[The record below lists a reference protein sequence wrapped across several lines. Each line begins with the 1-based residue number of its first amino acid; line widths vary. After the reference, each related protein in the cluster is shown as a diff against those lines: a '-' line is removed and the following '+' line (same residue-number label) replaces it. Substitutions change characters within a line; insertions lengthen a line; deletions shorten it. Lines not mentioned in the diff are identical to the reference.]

1 MIHENKTEFM
11 GAVSSIAEEWRTR
24 SFESCLNGFMK
35 SMISHC
41 VAVDVPKNL
50 DLGAREQVIKSVK
63 ETIQNS
69 AKEFVHSAL
78 DPNEET
84 GALYNVDVAHE
95 ITTPQNL
102 NESIMKL
109 LAAHIYDESKDRA
122 QVLAAEFDAGVI
134 NNMNSFEA
142 LDHIKSMYANEGFD
156 GRFANGVSFK
166 SGVKELLSIE
176 GEILVDDIKND
187 VSSLVSETEA
197 KNSIIR
203 EAVAEINGKK
213 AEIETKIN
221 GEAETPTGKDDDE
234 DKKSDDSSDDT
245 DSSNDENTTDDSV
258 ETPEEDSGNDE
269 VASDDEN
276 SFEASAEGWNITAKR
291 NIKKGNVVYTRESLY
306 QINDLSRIAGMG
318 ALSEESLN
326 MDKNTLSREAAENI
340 LDQFRELE
348 DGIGE
353 SAIDSMGDNAF
364 SVSDNNTDDG
374 VGAGDTSANSAE
386 SDYLDDNSDIEVNS
400 DAFNYQE
407 IKPASLDEADDNVD
421 MSEISE
427 ESIAKDLFPLN
438 LNKASQ
444 ARVKISK
451 RLPVFLA
458 CQKDRGV
465 EFFNQSLTRHNILL
479 DMLSKSTESATNLPI
494 EEIGNELKKKLDL
507 CTNVKKDTE
516 TLVENM
522 GILGILD
529 GQYQRTDSHIDN
541 AVASLFNANV
551 LDPMGKDAAGNKL
564 SVSTESLYEHDLADI
579 FKLAV
584 KKADITMELA
594 GSKGVNVNSAKDEL
608 GYIDELLNEKIYSI
622 VKPEDKDSVNEKI
635 QALYSIE
642 CVCPM
647 QEIANIQA
655 FVSHTDGAIERP
667 RITLDSFKDID
678 GYGYSYVDEIQKIKS
693 DIKKKFD
700 QVKDDKTNFNIDTDK
715 IVEMVAEQMDTTKI
729 DANLFEKTLSKLC
742 ENKTIETST
751 EALILRN
758 KAKAIVTGYVMAE
771 KLGYLRDSDIR
782 DLNNYIM

>member
-1 MIHENKTEFM
+1 MLLQN
-11 GAVSSIAEEWRTR
+11 
-24 SFESCLNGFMK
+24 
-35 SMISHC
+35 
-41 VAVDVPKNL
+41 
-50 DLGAREQVIKSVK
+50 VK
-63 ETIQNS
+63 
-69 AKEFVHSAL
+69 
-78 DPNEET
+78 
-84 GALYNVDVAHE
+84 
-95 ITTPQNL
+95 
-102 NESIMKL
+102 
-109 LAAHIYDESKDRA
+109 R
-122 QVLAAEFDAGVI
+122 
-134 NNMNSFEA
+134 
-142 LDHIKSMYANEGFD
+142 
-156 GRFANGVSFK
+156 
-166 SGVKELLSIE
+166 
-176 GEILVDDIKND
+176 
-187 VSSLVSETEA
+187 
-197 KNSIIR
+197 
-203 EAVAEINGKK
+203 KK
-213 AEIETKIN
+213 
-221 GEAETPTGKDDDE
+221 
-234 DKKSDDSSDDT
+234 
-245 DSSNDENTTDDSV
+245 
-258 ETPEEDSGNDE
+258 
-269 VASDDEN
+269 
-276 SFEASAEGWNITAKR
+276 
-291 NIKKGNVVYTRESLY
+291 KKGNVVYTRESLY
-306 QINDLSRIAGMG
+306 QINDLSRISGMG
-318 ALSEESLN
+318 VLSEESLN

-353 SAIDSMGDNAF
+353 SAIDSMGDDAF

-374 VGAGDTSANSAE
+374 TGIGDASANSAE
-386 SDYLDDNSDIEVNS
+386 SDYLDDNSDIEVNT

-407 IKPASLDEADDNVD
+407 IKPASLDEADNNVD

-427 ESIAKDLFPLN
+427 ESIAKDIFPLN

-444 ARVKISK
+444 AIVKISK

-465 EFFNQSLTRHNILL
+465 EFFNQALTRHNILL
-479 DMLSKSTESATNLPI
+479 DMMSKSTESATNLPI
-494 EEIGNELKKKLDL
+494 EEVGNELKKKLDL

-516 TLVENM
+516 ILVENM

-594 GSKGVNVNSAKDEL
+594 GGKGININSAKDEL

-729 DANLFEKTLSKLC
+729 DANMFEKILSKLC
-742 ENKTIETST
+742 ENRTIETST

-758 KAKAIVTGYVMAE
+758 KAKAIVTGYVIAE

-782 DLNNYIM
+782 ALNNYVM

>member
-1 MIHENKTEFM
+1 
-11 GAVSSIAEEWRTR
+11 
-24 SFESCLNGFMK
+24 
-35 SMISHC
+35 
-41 VAVDVPKNL
+41 
-50 DLGAREQVIKSVK
+50 
-63 ETIQNS
+63 
-69 AKEFVHSAL
+69 
-78 DPNEET
+78 
-84 GALYNVDVAHE
+84 
-95 ITTPQNL
+95 
-102 NESIMKL
+102 
-109 LAAHIYDESKDRA
+109 
-122 QVLAAEFDAGVI
+122 
-134 NNMNSFEA
+134 
-142 LDHIKSMYANEGFD
+142 
-156 GRFANGVSFK
+156 
-166 SGVKELLSIE
+166 
-176 GEILVDDIKND
+176 
-187 VSSLVSETEA
+187 
-197 KNSIIR
+197 
-203 EAVAEINGKK
+203 
-213 AEIETKIN
+213 
-221 GEAETPTGKDDDE
+221 
-234 DKKSDDSSDDT
+234 
-245 DSSNDENTTDDSV
+245 
-258 ETPEEDSGNDE
+258 
-269 VASDDEN
+269 
-276 SFEASAEGWNITAKR
+276 
-291 NIKKGNVVYTRESLY
+291 
-306 QINDLSRIAGMG
+306 
-318 ALSEESLN
+318 

-353 SAIDSMGDNAF
+353 SAIDSMGDDAF

-374 VGAGDTSANSAE
+374 TGIGDASANSAE
-386 SDYLDDNSDIEVNS
+386 SDYLDDNSDIEVNT

-407 IKPASLDEADDNVD
+407 IKPASLDEADNNVD

-427 ESIAKDLFPLN
+427 ESIAKDIFPLN

-465 EFFNQSLTRHNILL
+465 EFFNQTLTRHNILL
-479 DMLSKSTESATNLPI
+479 DMMSKSTESATNLPI
-494 EEIGNELKKKLDL
+494 EEVGNELKKKLDL

-516 TLVENM
+516 ILVENM

-579 FKLAV
+579 FKLAI

-594 GSKGVNVNSAKDEL
+594 GGKGININSAKDEL

-622 VKPEDKDSVNEKI
+622 VKLEDKDSMNEKI

-655 FVSHTDGAIERP
+655 FVSHTDGALERP

-693 DIKKKFD
+693 DVKKKFD

-758 KAKAIVTGYVMAE
+758 KAKAIVTGYIMAE

-782 DLNNYIM
+782 ALNNYVM

>member
-142 LDHIKSMYANEGFD
+142 LEHIKSMYSNEGFD
-156 GRFANGVSFK
+156 ERFANGVSFK

-197 KNSIIR
+197 KNSVIR

-221 GEAETPTGKDDDE
+221 GEAETPTGKDDE
-234 DKKSDDSSDDT
+234 DKKSDDSGDDT
-245 DSSNDENTTDDSV
+245 GSSNDENATDDSG

-306 QINDLSRIAGMG
+306 QINDLSRISGIG
-318 ALSEESLN
+318 VLSEESLN

-353 SAIDSMGDNAF
+353 SAIDSMGDDAF

-374 VGAGDTSANSAE
+374 TGIGDASANSAE
-386 SDYLDDNSDIEVNS
+386 SDYLDDNSDIEVNT

-407 IKPASLDEADDNVD
+407 IKPASLDEADNNVD

-427 ESIAKDLFPLN
+427 ESIAKDIFPLN

-465 EFFNQSLTRHNILL
+465 EFFNQTLTRHNILL
-479 DMLSKSTESATNLPI
+479 DMMSKSTESATNLPI
-494 EEIGNELKKKLDL
+494 EEVGNELKKKLDL

-516 TLVENM
+516 ILVENM

-579 FKLAV
+579 FKLAI

-594 GSKGVNVNSAKDEL
+594 GGKGININSAKDEL

-655 FVSHTDGAIERP
+655 FVFHTDGALERP

-693 DIKKKFD
+693 DVKKKFD

-758 KAKAIVTGYVMAE
+758 KAKAIVTGYIMAE

-782 DLNNYIM
+782 ALNNYVM

>member
-142 LDHIKSMYANEGFD
+142 LEHIKSMYSNEGFD
-156 GRFANGVSFK
+156 ERFANGVSFK

-197 KNSIIR
+197 KNSVIR

-221 GEAETPTGKDDDE
+221 GEAETPTGKDDE
-234 DKKSDDSSDDT
+234 DKKSDDSGDDT
-245 DSSNDENTTDDSV
+245 GSSNDENATDDSG
-258 ETPEEDSGNDE
+258 ETPEEDTSNDE

-306 QINDLSRIAGMG
+306 QINDLSRISGIG
-318 ALSEESLN
+318 VLSEESLN

-353 SAIDSMGDNAF
+353 SAIDSMGDDAF

-374 VGAGDTSANSAE
+374 TGIGDASANSAE
-386 SDYLDDNSDIEVNS
+386 SDYLDDNSDIEVNT

-407 IKPASLDEADDNVD
+407 IKPASLDEADNNVD

-427 ESIAKDLFPLN
+427 ESIAKDIFPLN

-465 EFFNQSLTRHNILL
+465 EFFNQTLTRHNILL
-479 DMLSKSTESATNLPI
+479 DMMSKSTESATNLPI
-494 EEIGNELKKKLDL
+494 EEVGNELKKKLDL

-516 TLVENM
+516 ILVENM

-579 FKLAV
+579 FKLAI

-594 GSKGVNVNSAKDEL
+594 GGKGININSAKDEL

-622 VKPEDKDSVNEKI
+622 VKLEDKDSVNEKI

-655 FVSHTDGAIERP
+655 FVFHTDGALERP

-693 DIKKKFD
+693 DVKKKFD

-758 KAKAIVTGYVMAE
+758 KAKAIVTGYIMAE

-782 DLNNYIM
+782 ALNNYVM

>member
-142 LDHIKSMYANEGFD
+142 LEHIKSMYSNEGFD
-156 GRFANGVSFK
+156 ERFANGVSFK

-197 KNSIIR
+197 KNSVIR

-221 GEAETPTGKDDDE
+221 GEAETPTGKDDE
-234 DKKSDDSSDDT
+234 DKKSDDSGDDT
-245 DSSNDENTTDDSV
+245 GSSNDENATDDSG

-306 QINDLSRIAGMG
+306 QINDLSRISGIG
-318 ALSEESLN
+318 VLSEESLN

-353 SAIDSMGDNAF
+353 SAIDSMGDDAF

-374 VGAGDTSANSAE
+374 TGIGDASANSAE
-386 SDYLDDNSDIEVNS
+386 SDYLDDNSDIEVNT

-407 IKPASLDEADDNVD
+407 IKPASLDEADNNVD

-427 ESIAKDLFPLN
+427 ESIAKDIFPLN

-465 EFFNQSLTRHNILL
+465 EFFNQTLTRHNILL
-479 DMLSKSTESATNLPI
+479 DMMSKSTESATNLPI
-494 EEIGNELKKKLDL
+494 EEVGNELKKKLDL

-516 TLVENM
+516 ILVENM

-579 FKLAV
+579 FKLAI

-594 GSKGVNVNSAKDEL
+594 GGKGININSAKDEL

-622 VKPEDKDSVNEKI
+622 VKLEDKDSVNEKI

-655 FVSHTDGAIERP
+655 FVSHTDGALERP

-693 DIKKKFD
+693 DVKKKFD

-758 KAKAIVTGYVMAE
+758 KAKAIVTGYIMAE

-782 DLNNYIM
+782 ALNNYVM

>member
-142 LDHIKSMYANEGFD
+142 LDHIKSMYSNEGFD
-156 GRFANGVSFK
+156 ERFANGVSFK

-187 VSSLVSETEA
+187 VSNLVSETEA
-197 KNSIIR
+197 KNSVIR

-221 GEAETPTGKDDDE
+221 GEAETPTGKDDE
-234 DKKSDDSSDDT
+234 DKESGDSGDDTGSSDNGETSDDSG
-245 DSSNDENTTDDSV
+245 
-258 ETPEEDSGNDE
+258 ETPEEGAGDGE

-276 SFEASAEGWNITAKR
+276 SFEASAEGWNVTAKR
-291 NIKKGNVVYTRESLY
+291 NIKKGNVIYTRESLY

-318 ALSEESLN
+318 ALSTESLN

-353 SAIDSMGDNAF
+353 SAIGSMGDDAF

-374 VGAGDTSANSAE
+374 TGAGDASANSAE

-407 IKPASLDEADDNVD
+407 IKPASLDEADNNVD

-458 CQKDRGV
+458 CQKDRGA
-465 EFFNQSLTRHNILL
+465 EFFNQTLTRHNILL
-479 DMLSKSTESATNLPI
+479 DMMTKSTESATNLPI
-494 EEIGNELKKKLDL
+494 EEVGNELKKKLDL

-594 GSKGVNVNSAKDEL
+594 GGKGVNVNAAKDEL
-608 GYIDELLNEKIYSI
+608 GYIDELLNEKIYSV

-655 FVSHTDGAIERP
+655 FVSQTDGAIERP
-667 RITLDSFKDID
+667 RVTLDSFKDID
-678 GYGYSYVDEIQKIKS
+678 GYGYSYVDEIQKIKV
-693 DIKKKFD
+693 DVKKKFN

-715 IVEMVAEQMDTTKI
+715 LVEMVAEQMDTTKI

-742 ENKTIETST
+742 ENKTIENST
-751 EALILRN
+751 EALIVRN
-758 KAKAIVTGYVMAE
+758 KAKAIVTGYIMAE
-771 KLGYLRDSDIR
+771 KLGYLRDSDVR
-782 DLNNYIM
+782 ALNDYVM

>member
-109 LAAHIYDESKDRA
+109 LAVHIYDESKDRA

-142 LDHIKSMYANEGFD
+142 LEHIKSMYSNEGFD
-156 GRFANGVSFK
+156 ERFANGVSFK

-187 VSSLVSETEA
+187 VSNLVSETEA
-197 KNSIIR
+197 KNSVIR

-221 GEAETPTGKDDDE
+221 GEAETPTGKDDE
-234 DKKSDDSSDDT
+234 DKKSDDSGDDT
-245 DSSNDENTTDDSV
+245 SSSNDENTTDDSG

-276 SFEASAEGWNITAKR
+276 SFEASAEGWNVTAKR

-374 VGAGDTSANSAE
+374 AGAGDNSANSAE
-386 SDYLDDNSDIEVNS
+386 SDYLDDNSDIEVNT

-407 IKPASLDEADDNVD
+407 IKPASLDEADNNVD

-427 ESIAKDLFPLN
+427 ESIAKDIFPLN

-465 EFFNQSLTRHNILL
+465 EFFNQALTRHNILL
-479 DMLSKSTESATNLPI
+479 DMMSKSTESATNLPI
-494 EEIGNELKKKLDL
+494 EEVGNELKKKLDL

-516 TLVENM
+516 ILVENM

-594 GSKGVNVNSAKDEL
+594 GGKGININSAKDEL

-729 DANLFEKTLSKLC
+729 DANIFEKILSKLC
-742 ENKTIETST
+742 ENRTIETST

-782 DLNNYIM
+782 DLNNYVM

>member
-142 LDHIKSMYANEGFD
+142 LEHIKSMYSNEGFD
-156 GRFANGVSFK
+156 ERFANGVSFK

-197 KNSIIR
+197 KNSVIR

-221 GEAETPTGKDDDE
+221 GEAETPTGKDDD
-234 DKKSDDSSDDT
+234 DKESGDSGDDTGSSD
-245 DSSNDENTTDDSV
+245 NVETTDDSG
-258 ETPEEDSGNDE
+258 ETPEEDTSNDE

-306 QINDLSRIAGMG
+306 QINDLSRISGIG
-318 ALSEESLN
+318 VLSEESLN

-353 SAIDSMGDNAF
+353 SAIDSMGDDAF

-374 VGAGDTSANSAE
+374 TGIGDASANSAE
-386 SDYLDDNSDIEVNS
+386 SDYLDDNSDIEVNT

-407 IKPASLDEADDNVD
+407 IKPASLDEADNNVD

-427 ESIAKDLFPLN
+427 ESIAKDIFPLN

-465 EFFNQSLTRHNILL
+465 EFFNQTLTRHNILL
-479 DMLSKSTESATNLPI
+479 DMMSKSTESATNLPI
-494 EEIGNELKKKLDL
+494 EEVGNELKKKLDL

-516 TLVENM
+516 ILVENM

-579 FKLAV
+579 FKLAI

-594 GSKGVNVNSAKDEL
+594 GGKGININSAKDEL

-622 VKPEDKDSVNEKI
+622 VKLEDKDSVNEKI

-655 FVSHTDGAIERP
+655 FVSHTDGALERP

-693 DIKKKFD
+693 DVKKKFD

-715 IVEMVAEQMDTTKI
+715 IVEMVAEQVDTTKI

-758 KAKAIVTGYVMAE
+758 KAKAIVTGYIMAE

-782 DLNNYIM
+782 ALNNYVM